1 MKRVTLFALLIMIGI
16 SVFPQ
21 SPEENASKYKYF
33 RQRLVHEM
41 MYSTGDAMVK
51 GSHLPMERRYLHNG
65 ERVGQWA
72 DAIWWQ
78 GHYLAVLAT
87 EYALKQRNGENTRA
101 TLQELHLAL
110 DVYRRL
116 DLSAERCYGDT
127 TPQTLNGF
135 YIRDDVG
142 QEEASAMKLRHVNS
156 DYTYYC
162 GKTDARRNAPSQDQ
176 AWASYL
182 GFALIQKLVD
192 DTLMHNEVAELSARI
207 VRGMQHTDDKGR
219 TRWQIVNPVTGQIV
233 QKEGDIQ
240 WLQYAHGEIGSMLS
254 GENLHAGRSDK
265 PQWKNT
271 WNLLE
276 QNVLIDRDGHF
287 TWYGVMALAT
297 VLNDGA
303 GRQDCYQW
311 LVQTCNKVVRRR
323 PDLQQT
329 LIFPH
334 LPLINLVL
342 HGTEGRTLLP
352 KEQYEAYLNAAP
364 THGHLT
370 TEENGEIVRT
380 AAPWHSLSLFCP
392 WHTTQTGDA
401 NMLDYMLLYNL
412 YRLIYEE
419 EPNLQK

>member
-1 MKRVTLFALLIMIGI
+1 MKKTLLWLFLWTLVLPLI
-16 SVFPQ
+16 SQ
-21 SPEENASKYKYF
+21 TPEENAVKYRYF
-33 RQRLVHEM
+33 RQRLNSEM
-41 MYSTGDAMVK
+41 MLFTGDASVK
-51 GSHLPMERRYLHNG
+51 GSHLPMERRYLYRG
-65 ERVGQWA
+65 ERMGHWG
-72 DAIWWQ
+72 DAVWWQ

-87 EYALKQRNGENTRA
+87 EYALKQRDGENTAA
-101 TLQELHLAL
+101 TLRELRLAL

-116 DLSAERCYGDT
+116 DLSAERCFGDT
-127 TPQTLNGF
+127 TPQELNGF

-142 QEEASAMKLRHVNS
+142 REMAPSLKVRYVNS

-162 GKTDARRNAPSQDQ
+162 GHTDARRNAPSQDQ

-192 DTLMHNEVAELSARI
+192 DTLLHREVAELAGRM
-207 VRGMQHTDDKGR
+207 VRGMQYTDGNGR
-219 TRWQIVNPVTGQIV
+219 AHWQIMNPVTGAVV

-240 WLQYAHGEIGSMLS
+240 WLQYAHGEIGTRLA
-254 GENLHAGRSDK
+254 GRNLHAGRSDK
-265 PQWKNT
+265 PQWRNT
-271 WNLLE
+271 WNLLQ

-287 TWYGVMALAT
+287 TWYGVLSLAA

-311 LVQTCNKVVRRR
+311 MVETCDKVVRRR
-323 PDLQQT
+323 PDMQQS

-342 HGTEGRTLLP
+342 HGTEGRELLP
-352 KEQYEAYLNAAP
+352 KERYEAYLNAAP
-364 THGHLT
+364 ASGCITSEVGG
-370 TEENGEIVRT
+370 EEVRT

-392 WHTTQTGDA
+392 WHTSVTGDA

-412 YRLIYEE
+412 YRLVYE
-419 EPNLQK
+419 N

>member
-1 MKRVTLFALLIMIGI
+1 MKKTVLIAIMLAAILPLFSQTPA
-16 SVFPQ
+16 
-21 SPEENASKYKYF
+21 ENASKYKKF
-33 RQRLVHEM
+33 RQRLVQEM

-51 GSHLPMERRYLHNG
+51 GSHLPMERRYLYKG

-72 DAIWWQ
+72 DAVWWQ

-87 EYALKQRNGENTRA
+87 EYALQRRDGESTAA
-101 TLQELHLAL
+101 TLKELRLAL

-116 DLSAERCYGDT
+116 DLSAERCFGDT
-127 TPQTLNGF
+127 SPQTPNGF

-142 QEEASAMKLRHVNS
+142 KTEATFMKLRHVNS

-162 GKTDARRNAPSQDQ
+162 GQTDARRNAPSQDQ

-192 DTLMHNEVAELSARI
+192 DTLLHHEVADLTERM
-207 VRGMQHTDDKGR
+207 VRGMQWTDATGR
-219 TRWQIVNPVTGQIV
+219 VHWQIMNPVTGAVV

-240 WLQYAHGEIGSMLS
+240 WLQYAHGEIGTRLS
-254 GENLHAGRSDK
+254 GKYLHAGRSDK
-265 PQWKNT
+265 PQWRNT

-276 QNVLIDRDGHF
+276 QNVLVDRDGHF
-287 TWYGVMALAT
+287 TWYGVLALAT

-303 GRQDCYQW
+303 GQQDCYPW
-311 LVQTCNKVVRRR
+311 LVRTCDKVVRRR
-323 PDLQQT
+323 PDLQQS

-342 HGTEGRTLLP
+342 HGTEGRELLP
-352 KEQYEAYLNAAP
+352 KELYEAYLNAAP
-364 THGHLT
+364 ASGYIT
-370 TEENGEIVRT
+370 TEVDGEVVRT
-380 AAPWHSLSLFCP
+380 APPWHSLSLFCP
-392 WHTTQTGDA
+392 WHTDKTGDA

-412 YRLIYEE
+412 YRLVYE
-419 EPNLQK
+419 N

>member
-1 MKRVTLFALLIMIGI
+1 MRMKRRIALTALLLAF
-16 SVFPQ
+16 VFPLLSQ
-21 SPEENASKYKYF
+21 TPDENAAKYRHF
-33 RQRLVHEM
+33 RQRLVGEM
-41 MYSTGDAMVK
+41 MYSTGDASVK
-51 GSHLPMERRYLHNG
+51 GSHLPMERRYLYHG

-72 DAIWWQ
+72 DAVWWQ

-87 EYALKQRNGENTRA
+87 EYALKRRDGESTAA
-101 TLQELHLAL
+101 TLQELRLAL

-116 DLSAERCYGDT
+116 DLSAERCFGDT
-127 TPQTLNGF
+127 SPQTPNGF

-142 QEEASAMKLRHVNS
+142 ETEAPLMKLRHVNS
-156 DYTYYC
+156 DFTYYC

-192 DTLMHNEVAELSARI
+192 DTLLHREVADLAERM
-207 VRGMQHTDDKGR
+207 VRGMQYTDGNGR
-219 TRWQIVNPVTGQIV
+219 VRWQVMNPVTGAVV

-240 WLQYAHGEIGSMLS
+240 WLQYAHGEIGTRLA
-254 GENLHAGRSDK
+254 GKELHAGRSNT
-265 PQWKNT
+265 PQWRNT

-287 TWYGVMALAT
+287 TWYGVLSMAA

-311 LVQTCNKVVRRR
+311 LVQTCDKVVRRR
-323 PDLQQT
+323 PDLQQS

-352 KEQYEAYLNAAP
+352 KESYEAYLNTAP
-364 THGHLT
+364 ASGCIT
-370 TEENGEIVRT
+370 TEVGGEEVRT

-392 WHTTQTGDA
+392 WHTDKTGDA

-412 YRLIYEE
+412 YRLVYE
-419 EPNLQK
+419 

>member
-1 MKRVTLFALLIMIGI
+1 MKKIVLLLLLLVAVLPLV
-16 SVFPQ
+16 SQNPD
-21 SPEENASKYKYF
+21 ENAAKYKHF
-33 RQRLVHEM
+33 RQRLVREM
-41 MYSTGDAMVK
+41 MYSTGDASVK
-51 GSHLPMERRYLHNG
+51 GSYLPMERRYLYNG

-72 DAIWWQ
+72 DAVWWQ

-87 EYALKQRNGENTRA
+87 EYALKQRVGEDTDA
-101 TLQELHLAL
+101 TLQELRLAL
-110 DVYRRL
+110 EVYRRL
-116 DLSAERCYGDT
+116 DLCAERCFGDT
-127 TPQTLNGF
+127 LPQELNGF

-142 QEEASAMKLRHVNS
+142 RDEASQMKLQHVNS

-192 DTLMHNEVAELSARI
+192 DTLLYREVANLTARM
-207 VRGMQHTDDKGR
+207 VRGMQWADANGR
-219 TRWQIVNPVTGQIV
+219 EHWQIMNPVTGAVV

-240 WLQYAHGEIGSMLS
+240 WLQYAHGEIGTRLS
-254 GENLHAGRSDK
+254 GQYLHTGRSDK

-271 WNLLE
+271 WNLLL
-276 QNVLIDRDGHF
+276 QNVLLDRDGHF
-287 TWYGVMALAT
+287 TWYGVMSMAA

-303 GRQDCYQW
+303 GRRDCYSW
-311 LVQTCNKVVRRR
+311 LVQTCDKVVRRR
-323 PDLQQT
+323 PDLQQS

-352 KEQYEAYLNAAP
+352 KERYEEYLNAAP
-364 THGHLT
+364 ASGCITA
-370 TEENGEIVRT
+370 EVNGEEVRT
-380 AAPWHSLSLFCP
+380 AVPWHSLSLFCP
-392 WHTTQTGDA
+392 WHTTETGDA

-412 YRLIYEE
+412 FQLVYGE
-419 EPNLQK
+419 

>member
-1 MKRVTLFALLIMIGI
+1 MKKISLLLLLLATT
-16 SVFPQ
+16 FPLVSQ
-21 SPEENASKYKYF
+21 SPDENAAKYRFF
-33 RQRLVHEM
+33 RQRLTSEM
-41 MYSTGDAMVK
+41 MYSTGDASVK
-51 GSHLPMERRYLHNG
+51 GSHLPMERRYLYNG

-72 DAIWWQ
+72 DAVWWQ

-87 EYALKQRNGENTRA
+87 EYALKQRVGEDTDA
-101 TLQELHLAL
+101 TLQELRFAL
-110 DVYRRL
+110 EVYRRL
-116 DLSAERCYGDT
+116 DLCAERCFGDT
-127 TPQTLNGF
+127 LPQELNGF

-142 QEEASAMKLRHVNS
+142 RDEAPQMKLQHVNS

-192 DTLMHNEVAELSARI
+192 DTLLYREVANLTARM
-207 VRGMQHTDDKGR
+207 VRGMQWADANGR
-219 TRWQIVNPVTGQIV
+219 EHWQIMNPVTGAVV

-240 WLQYAHGEIGSMLS
+240 WLQYAHGEIGTRLS
-254 GENLHAGRSDK
+254 GQYLHTGRSDK

-271 WNLLE
+271 WNLLL
-276 QNVLIDRDGHF
+276 QNVLLDRDGHF
-287 TWYGVMALAT
+287 TWYGVMSMAA

-303 GRQDCYQW
+303 GRRDCYSW
-311 LVQTCNKVVRRR
+311 LVQTCDKVVRRR
-323 PDLQQT
+323 PDLQQS

-352 KEQYEAYLNAAP
+352 KERYEEYLNAAP
-364 THGHLT
+364 ASGCITA
-370 TEENGEIVRT
+370 EVNGEEVRT
-380 AAPWHSLSLFCP
+380 AVPWHSLSLFCP
-392 WHTTQTGDA
+392 WHTTETGDA

-412 YRLIYEE
+412 YRLVYE
-419 EPNLQK
+419 N